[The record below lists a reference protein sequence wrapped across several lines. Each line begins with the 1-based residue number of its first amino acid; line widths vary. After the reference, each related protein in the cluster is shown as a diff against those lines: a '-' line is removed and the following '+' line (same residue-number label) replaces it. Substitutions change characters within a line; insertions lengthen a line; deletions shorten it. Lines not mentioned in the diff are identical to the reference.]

1 MKKNI
6 ILKVFALI
14 VTSCLISCS
23 NDDSNIQENNNN
35 VKTRVY
41 SSQIEEAKALAL
53 PVDEVNSVPKRI
65 KEKRAA
71 AVILSN
77 YVSIKDSL
85 YSLDI
90 SKEDA
95 QKLGVD
101 ADLYIRV
108 LQDLK
113 NTNNII
119 EKARQKGEKIILPN
133 VKEEYRKYKQSN
145 KVPLTRSGNKGRN
158 QYGSISTIGTEEGTD
173 AFLPTIDK
181 TAVKFTCRTS
191 AAMIPVYTC
200 KTHVFGG
207 WNSQTK
213 AGTLFTNTGKA
224 MQL

>member
-158 QYGSISTIGTEEGTD
+158 QYGSIST
-173 AFLPTIDK
+173 
-181 TAVKFTCRTS
+181 
-191 AAMIPVYTC
+191 
-200 KTHVFGG
+200 
-207 WNSQTK
+207 
-213 AGTLFTNTGKA
+213 
-224 MQL
+224 